1 MDSWTVE
8 TASGSQTTEVYSNA
22 KFTLLVREFVK
33 EDGSS
38 KVTVVPFTNGE
49 ELRRLIGALQF
60 AASALDLSAVT
71 KSVSRAAWG
80 DI

>member
-8 TASGSQTTEVYSNA
+8 TARGSQTTEVYSDA
-22 KFTLLVREFVK
+22 KFTLLVREVVK

-49 ELRRLIGALQF
+49 ELRRLISALQS
-60 AASALDLSAVT
+60 AA
-71 KSVSRAAWG
+71 AAEANRQRRRST
-80 DI
+80 